1 MNFLEPIFEAIAQLF
16 DFVTNRQNL
25 KNSSEIKAN
34 ADADVLAKDKSQ
46 AVKDVNSDNLDQ
58 LRKDVSE

>member
-16 DFVTNRQNL
+16 DFITSRQTL
-25 KNSSEIKAN
+25 KNNAEMKAN
-34 ADADVLAKDKSQ
+34 ADAALIAKDKEQ

-58 LRKDVSE
+58 LRKDVAE

>member
-1 MNFLEPIFEAIAQLF
+1 MSFLEPIFEAIVQLF

-25 KNSSEIKAN
+25 RNTSEIKAN
-34 ADADVLAKDKSQ
+34 ADADVLAKDKAQ